1 MAKPKKTVSKNEADK
16 TTADQTPPA
25 ADKATTA
32 AKAGE
37 SKPIETDGKRAD
49 ALKSDGPKTDAANA
63 DTAKTEPTEP
73 GKTPRTAPGSD
84 SATAKPTAASDLSR
98 PDDKAP
104 AMAESATDPKSGPTP
119 DKDNPK
125 VPTKAE
131 GPSAAT
137 NTKPVT
143 TSAKEDPKATSNGT
157 LSKDK
162 VTPPE
167 KPAADPAPS
176 RASAAATKPSD
187 STSKPASTK
196 TEKPSD
202 APSKPSPTPT
212 PTPAPAPKE
221 RKRSVFFPMLLGGAI
236 AAGLGFAASEYDV
249 LGTRAQSAADLQSAL
264 EAQQARIADLEA
276 RADEPA
282 ALPENLPQVDALSAE
297 LTSAREEL
305 SALQTQ
311 LAEIDNRLTTV
322 EKQPVSGGENEIA
335 VAAFERE
342 MEALR
347 ASVAEQRSEIESLL
361 DNAQS
366 AEEATAAAAEA
377 ARAQTAMTQ
386 MNAAISAG
394 RPFETAL
401 AELQEAGVEDIPQ
414 ALSDTAAGGVVTLAN
429 LQARYPD
436 AARQALATAR
446 AAVPEEGEGGFGSFL
461 KRQLGAR
468 SVAPR
473 DGTDADAVLSRAE
486 AAVRDGRLT
495 DALAEIDTLPAPAQD
510 AMAEW
515 LADARARQAA
525 KTAADELSQRLTAN

>member
-1 MAKPKKTVSKNEADK
+1 VAKPKKTVSKSEADK

-32 AKAGE
+32 ERAEAAKP
-37 SKPIETDGKRAD
+37 SQTDGKGA
-49 ALKSDGPKTDAANA
+49 
-63 DTAKTEPTEP
+63 E
-73 GKTPRTAPGSD
+73 
-84 SATAKPTAASDLSR
+84 TAKPDAPKTETGKADPSKTPSTTPTTDKTTAKPAAAAK

-104 AMAESATDPKSGPTP
+104 AKPESATPVKDKPESATPAKETKPQTASPKDDPKTSAT
-119 DKDNPK
+119 
-125 VPTKAE
+125 
-131 GPSAAT
+131 SAA
-137 NTKPVT
+137 
-143 TSAKEDPKATSNGT
+143 PK
-157 LSKDK
+157 D
-162 VTPPE
+162 

-176 RASAAATKPSD
+176 RASAAASKPSG
-187 STSKPASTK
+187 SSSKPAPEKAEKPSAATSKPTSSPASTSVP
-196 TEKPSD
+196 E
-202 APSKPSPTPT
+202 
-212 PTPAPAPKE
+212 PAPKE

-249 LGTRAQSAADLQSAL
+249 LGTRAQSAAELQSAM
-264 EAQQARIADLEA
+264 EAQQARIAELEA
-276 RADEPA
+276 RVEEPA
-282 ALPENLPQVDALSAE
+282 TLPESLPQVDALREE
-297 LTSAREEL
+297 LTASREAL
-305 SALQTQ
+305 SALQSQ
-311 LAEIDNRLTTV
+311 LAEIDSRLTTV
-322 EKQPVSGGENEIA
+322 EKQPATGGDNQVA

-361 DNAQS
+361 DNAQT

-394 RPFETAL
+394 RPFEAPL
-401 AELQEAGVEDIPQ
+401 AELQQAGVEDIPET
-414 ALSDTAAGGVVTLAN
+414 LRESAAGGVVTLAN

-436 AARQALATAR
+436 AAREALATAR
-446 AAVPEEGEGGFGSFL
+446 AAVPEEGEGGFGNFL

-473 DGTDADAVLSRAE
+473 EGTDADAVLSRAE

-515 LADARARQAA
+515 LADARGRQAA
-525 KTAADELSQRLTAN
+525 ETAANELSQRLTAN

>member
-1 MAKPKKTVSKNEADK
+1 MAKPKKTVSKSEADK

-32 AKAGE
+32 EKAEAAKP
-37 SKPIETDGKRAD
+37 SQTDGKGA
-49 ALKSDGPKTDAANA
+49 
-63 DTAKTEPTEP
+63 E
-73 GKTPRTAPGSD
+73 
-84 SATAKPTAASDLSR
+84 TAKPDAPKTETGKADPSKTPSTTPTTDKTTAKPAAAAK

-104 AMAESATDPKSGPTP
+104 AKPESATPVKDKPESATPAKETKPQTASPKDDPKTSAT
-119 DKDNPK
+119 
-125 VPTKAE
+125 
-131 GPSAAT
+131 SAA
-137 NTKPVT
+137 
-143 TSAKEDPKATSNGT
+143 PK
-157 LSKDK
+157 D
-162 VTPPE
+162 

-176 RASAAATKPSD
+176 RASAAASKPSG
-187 STSKPASTK
+187 SSSKPAPEKAEKPSAATSKPTSSPASTSVP
-196 TEKPSD
+196 E
-202 APSKPSPTPT
+202 
-212 PTPAPAPKE
+212 PAPKE

-249 LGTRAQSAADLQSAL
+249 LGTRAQSAAELQSAM
-264 EAQQARIADLEA
+264 EAQQARIAELEA
-276 RADEPA
+276 RVEEPA
-282 ALPENLPQVDALSAE
+282 TLPESLPQVDALREE
-297 LTSAREEL
+297 LTASREAL
-305 SALQTQ
+305 SALQSQ
-311 LAEIDNRLTTV
+311 LAEIDSRLTTV
-322 EKQPVSGGENEIA
+322 EKQPATGGDNQVA

-361 DNAQS
+361 ENAQT

-394 RPFETAL
+394 RPFEAPL
-401 AELQEAGVEDIPQ
+401 AELQQAGVEDIPET
-414 ALSDTAAGGVVTLAN
+414 LRESAAGGVVTLAN

-436 AARQALATAR
+436 AAREALATAR
-446 AAVPEEGEGGFGSFL
+446 AAVPEEGEGGFGNFL

-473 DGTDADAVLSRAE
+473 EGTDADAVLSRAE

-515 LADARARQAA
+515 LADARGRQAA
-525 KTAADELSQRLTAN
+525 ETAANELSQRLTAN

>member
-1 MAKPKKTVSKNEADK
+1 MAKPKKTVSKSEADK

-32 AKAGE
+32 EKAEAAKP
-37 SKPIETDGKRAD
+37 SQTDGKGA
-49 ALKSDGPKTDAANA
+49 
-63 DTAKTEPTEP
+63 E
-73 GKTPRTAPGSD
+73 
-84 SATAKPTAASDLSR
+84 TAKPDAPKTETGKADPSKTPSTTPTTDKTTAKPAAAAK

-104 AMAESATDPKSGPTP
+104 AKPESATPVKDKPESATPAKETKPQTASPKDDPKTSAT
-119 DKDNPK
+119 
-125 VPTKAE
+125 
-131 GPSAAT
+131 SAA
-137 NTKPVT
+137 
-143 TSAKEDPKATSNGT
+143 PK
-157 LSKDK
+157 D
-162 VTPPE
+162 

-176 RASAAATKPSD
+176 RASAAASKPSG
-187 STSKPASTK
+187 SSSKPAPEKAEKPSAATSKPTSSPASTSVP
-196 TEKPSD
+196 E
-202 APSKPSPTPT
+202 
-212 PTPAPAPKE
+212 PAPKE

-249 LGTRAQSAADLQSAL
+249 LGTRAQSAAELQSAM
-264 EAQQARIADLEA
+264 EAQQARIAELEA
-276 RADEPA
+276 RVEEPA
-282 ALPENLPQVDALSAE
+282 TLPESLPQVDALREE
-297 LTSAREEL
+297 LTASREAL
-305 SALQTQ
+305 SALQSQ
-311 LAEIDNRLTTV
+311 LAEIDSRLTTV
-322 EKQPVSGGENEIA
+322 EKQPATGGDNQVA

-361 DNAQS
+361 ENAQT

-394 RPFETAL
+394 RPFEAPL
-401 AELQEAGVEDIPQ
+401 AELQQAGVEDIPET
-414 ALSDTAAGGVVTLAN
+414 LRESAAGGVVTLAN

-436 AARQALATAR
+436 AAREALATAR
-446 AAVPEEGEGGFGSFL
+446 AAVPEEGEGGFGNFL

-473 DGTDADAVLSRAE
+473 EGTDADAVLSRAE

-525 KTAADELSQRLTAN
+525 ETAANELSQRLTAN

>member
-1 MAKPKKTVSKNEADK
+1 MAKPKKTVSKSEADK

-32 AKAGE
+32 ERAEAAKP
-37 SKPIETDGKRAD
+37 SQTDGKGA
-49 ALKSDGPKTDAANA
+49 
-63 DTAKTEPTEP
+63 E
-73 GKTPRTAPGSD
+73 
-84 SATAKPTAASDLSR
+84 TAKPDAPKTETGKADPSKTPSTTPTTDKTTAKPAAAAK

-104 AMAESATDPKSGPTP
+104 AKPESATPVKDKPESATPAKETKPQTASPKDDPKTSAT
-119 DKDNPK
+119 
-125 VPTKAE
+125 
-131 GPSAAT
+131 SAA
-137 NTKPVT
+137 
-143 TSAKEDPKATSNGT
+143 PK
-157 LSKDK
+157 D
-162 VTPPE
+162 

-176 RASAAATKPSD
+176 RASAAASKPSG
-187 STSKPASTK
+187 SSSKPAPEKAEKPSAATSKPTSSPASTSVP
-196 TEKPSD
+196 E
-202 APSKPSPTPT
+202 
-212 PTPAPAPKE
+212 PAPKE

-249 LGTRAQSAADLQSAL
+249 LGTRAQSAAELQSAM
-264 EAQQARIADLEA
+264 EAQQARIAELEA
-276 RADEPA
+276 RVEEPA
-282 ALPENLPQVDALSAE
+282 TLPESLPQVDALREE
-297 LTSAREEL
+297 LTASREAL
-305 SALQTQ
+305 SALQSQ
-311 LAEIDNRLTTV
+311 LAEIDSRLTTV
-322 EKQPVSGGENEIA
+322 EKQPATGGDNQVA

-361 DNAQS
+361 DNAQT

-394 RPFETAL
+394 RPFEAPL
-401 AELQEAGVEDIPQ
+401 AELQQAGVEDIPET
-414 ALSDTAAGGVVTLAN
+414 LRESAAGGVVTLAN

-436 AARQALATAR
+436 AAREALATAR
-446 AAVPEEGEGGFGSFL
+446 AAVPEEGEGGFGNFL

-473 DGTDADAVLSRAE
+473 EGTDADAVLSRAE

-525 KTAADELSQRLTAN
+525 ETAANELSQRLTAN

>member
-1 MAKPKKTVSKNEADK
+1 MAKPKKTVSKSEADK

-32 AKAGE
+32 EKAEAAKPSQTVGKGAE
-37 SKPIETDGKRAD
+37 TSKPD
-49 ALKSDGPKTDAANA
+49 APKTGDVKPDA
-63 DTAKTEPTEP
+63 AKTETGKADPS
-73 GKTPRTAPGSD
+73 KTPSTTPTTD
-84 SATAKPTAASDLSR
+84 KTTAKPAAAAK

-104 AMAESATDPKSGPTP
+104 AKSESTTPAKDKPESATPAKETKPQTASPKDDPKTSAT
-119 DKDNPK
+119 
-125 VPTKAE
+125 
-131 GPSAAT
+131 SAAPT
-137 NTKPVT
+137 DKP
-143 TSAKEDPKATSNGT
+143 AP
-157 LSKDK
+157 KDK
-162 VTPPE
+162 ADV
-167 KPAADPAPS
+167 DPAPS
-176 RASAAATKPSD
+176 RASAAASKPSG
-187 STSKPASTK
+187 SSSKPAPEKAEKPSAATSKPTSSPAS
-196 TEKPSD
+196 
-202 APSKPSPTPT
+202 
-212 PTPAPAPKE
+212 TPAPEPAPNE

-249 LGTRAQSAADLQSAL
+249 LGTRAQSAAELQSAM
-264 EAQQARIADLEA
+264 EAQQGRIAELEA
-276 RADEPA
+276 RVEEPA
-282 ALPENLPQVDALSAE
+282 TLPESLPQVDAL
-297 LTSAREEL
+297 REEL
-305 SALQTQ
+305 TASRETFSTLQSQ
-311 LAEIDNRLTTV
+311 LAEIDSRLTTV
-322 EKQPVSGGENEIA
+322 EKQPATGGDNQVA

-361 DNAQS
+361 ENAQT

-394 RPFETAL
+394 RPFEAPL
-401 AELQEAGVEDIPQ
+401 AELQQAGVEDIPET
-414 ALSDTAAGGVVTLAN
+414 LRESAADGVVTLAN

-436 AARQALATAR
+436 AAREALATAR
-446 AAVPEEGEGGFGSFL
+446 AAVPEEGEGGFGNFL

-473 DGTDADAVLSRAE
+473 EGTDADAVLSRAE

-515 LADARARQAA
+515 LADARGRQAA
-525 KTAADELSQRLTAN
+525 ETAANELSQRLTAN

>member
-1 MAKPKKTVSKNEADK
+1 MAKPKKTVSKSEADK

-32 AKAGE
+32 ERAEAAKP
-37 SKPIETDGKRAD
+37 SQTDGKGA
-49 ALKSDGPKTDAANA
+49 
-63 DTAKTEPTEP
+63 E
-73 GKTPRTAPGSD
+73 
-84 SATAKPTAASDLSR
+84 TAKPDAPKTETGKADPSKTPSTTPTTDKTTAKPAAAAK

-104 AMAESATDPKSGPTP
+104 AKPESATPVKDKPESATPAKETKPQTASPKDDPKTSAT
-119 DKDNPK
+119 
-125 VPTKAE
+125 
-131 GPSAAT
+131 SAA
-137 NTKPVT
+137 
-143 TSAKEDPKATSNGT
+143 PK
-157 LSKDK
+157 D
-162 VTPPE
+162 

-176 RASAAATKPSD
+176 RASAAASKPSG
-187 STSKPASTK
+187 SSSKPAPEKAEKPSAATSKPTSSPASTSVP
-196 TEKPSD
+196 E
-202 APSKPSPTPT
+202 
-212 PTPAPAPKE
+212 PAPKE

-249 LGTRAQSAADLQSAL
+249 LGTRAQSAAELQSAM
-264 EAQQARIADLEA
+264 EAQQARIAELEA
-276 RADEPA
+276 RVEEPA
-282 ALPENLPQVDALSAE
+282 TLPESLPQVDALREE
-297 LTSAREEL
+297 LTASREAL
-305 SALQTQ
+305 SALQSQ
-311 LAEIDNRLTTV
+311 LAEIDSRLTTV
-322 EKQPVSGGENEIA
+322 EKQPATGGDNQVA

-361 DNAQS
+361 DNAQT

-394 RPFETAL
+394 RPFEAPL
-401 AELQEAGVEDIPQ
+401 AELQQAGVEDIPET
-414 ALSDTAAGGVVTLAN
+414 LRESAAGGVVTLAN

-436 AARQALATAR
+436 AAREALATAR
-446 AAVPEEGEGGFGSFL
+446 AAVPEEGEGGFGNFL

-473 DGTDADAVLSRAE
+473 EGTDADAVLSRAE

-515 LADARARQAA
+515 LADARGRQAA
-525 KTAADELSQRLTAN
+525 ETAANELSQRLTAN

>member
-1 MAKPKKTVSKNEADK
+1 MAKPKKTVSKSEADK

-32 AKAGE
+32 ERAEAAKP
-37 SKPIETDGKRAD
+37 SQTDGKGA
-49 ALKSDGPKTDAANA
+49 
-63 DTAKTEPTEP
+63 E
-73 GKTPRTAPGSD
+73 
-84 SATAKPTAASDLSR
+84 TAKPDAPKTETGKADPSKTPSTTPTTDKTTAKPAAAAK

-104 AMAESATDPKSGPTP
+104 AKPESATPVKDKPESATPAKETKPQTASPKDDPKTSAT
-119 DKDNPK
+119 
-125 VPTKAE
+125 
-131 GPSAAT
+131 SAA
-137 NTKPVT
+137 
-143 TSAKEDPKATSNGT
+143 PK
-157 LSKDK
+157 D
-162 VTPPE
+162 

-176 RASAAATKPSD
+176 RASAAASKPSG
-187 STSKPASTK
+187 SSSKPAPEKAEKPSAATSKPTSPPASTSVP
-196 TEKPSD
+196 E
-202 APSKPSPTPT
+202 
-212 PTPAPAPKE
+212 PAPKE

-249 LGTRAQSAADLQSAL
+249 LGTRAQSAAELQSAM
-264 EAQQARIADLEA
+264 EAQQARIAELEA
-276 RADEPA
+276 RVEEPA
-282 ALPENLPQVDALSAE
+282 TLPESLPQVDALREE
-297 LTSAREEL
+297 LTASREAL
-305 SALQTQ
+305 SALQSQ
-311 LAEIDNRLTTV
+311 LAEIDSRLTTV
-322 EKQPVSGGENEIA
+322 EKQPATGGDNQVA

-361 DNAQS
+361 DNAQT

-394 RPFETAL
+394 RPFEAPL
-401 AELQEAGVEDIPQ
+401 AELQQAGVEDIPET
-414 ALSDTAAGGVVTLAN
+414 LRESAAGGVVTLAN

-436 AARQALATAR
+436 AAREALATAR
-446 AAVPEEGEGGFGSFL
+446 AAVPEEGEGGFGNFL

-473 DGTDADAVLSRAE
+473 EGTDADAVLSRAE

-515 LADARARQAA
+515 LADARGRQAA
-525 KTAADELSQRLTAN
+525 ETAANELSQRLTAN

>member
-1 MAKPKKTVSKNEADK
+1 MAKPKKTVSKSEADK

-32 AKAGE
+32 ERAEAAKP
-37 SKPIETDGKRAD
+37 SQTDGKGAETAKPDTPKTED
-49 ALKSDGPKTDAANA
+49 ALPDEPKTETGKA
-63 DTAKTEPTEP
+63 DSLKTSSTTPTTD
-73 GKTPRTAPGSD
+73 K
-84 SATAKPTAASDLSR
+84 ATAKPATAAK

-104 AMAESATDPKSGPTP
+104 AKSESATPAKETKPQTASPKDDPKTSAT
-119 DKDNPK
+119 
-125 VPTKAE
+125 
-131 GPSAAT
+131 SAA
-137 NTKPVT
+137 
-143 TSAKEDPKATSNGT
+143 PK
-157 LSKDK
+157 D
-162 VTPPE
+162 

-176 RASAAATKPSD
+176 RASAAASKPSG
-187 STSKPASTK
+187 SSSKPAPEK
-196 TEKPSD
+196 AEKPS
-202 APSKPSPTPT
+202 AAASKPTSSPASTSVPE
-212 PTPAPAPKE
+212 PAPKE

-249 LGTRAQSAADLQSAL
+249 LGTRAQSAAELQSAM
-264 EAQQARIADLEA
+264 EAQQARIAELEA
-276 RADEPA
+276 RVEEPA
-282 ALPENLPQVDALSAE
+282 TLPESLPQVDALRE
-297 LTSAREEL
+297 DLTASREAL
-305 SALQTQ
+305 SALQSQ
-311 LAEIDNRLTTV
+311 LAEIDSRLTTV
-322 EKQPVSGGENEIA
+322 EKQPATGGDNQVA

-361 DNAQS
+361 DNAQT

-394 RPFETAL
+394 RPFEAPL
-401 AELQEAGVEDIPQ
+401 AELQQAGVEDIPET
-414 ALSDTAAGGVVTLAN
+414 LRESAAGGVVTLAN

-436 AARQALATAR
+436 AAREALATAR
-446 AAVPEEGEGGFGSFL
+446 AAVPEEGEGGFGNFL

-473 DGTDADAVLSRAE
+473 EGTDADAVLSRAE

-515 LADARARQAA
+515 LADARGRQAA
-525 KTAADELSQRLTAN
+525 ETAANELSQRLTAN

>member
-1 MAKPKKTVSKNEADK
+1 MAKPKKTVSKSEADK

-32 AKAGE
+32 ERAEAAKP
-37 SKPIETDGKRAD
+37 SQTDGKGA
-49 ALKSDGPKTDAANA
+49 
-63 DTAKTEPTEP
+63 E
-73 GKTPRTAPGSD
+73 
-84 SATAKPTAASDLSR
+84 TAKPDAPKTETGKADPSKTPSTTPTTDKTTAKPAAAAK

-104 AMAESATDPKSGPTP
+104 AKPESATPVKDKPESATPAKETKPQTASPKDDPKTSAT
-119 DKDNPK
+119 
-125 VPTKAE
+125 
-131 GPSAAT
+131 SAA
-137 NTKPVT
+137 
-143 TSAKEDPKATSNGT
+143 PK
-157 LSKDK
+157 D
-162 VTPPE
+162 

-176 RASAAATKPSD
+176 RASAAASKPSG
-187 STSKPASTK
+187 SSSKPAPEK
-196 TEKPSD
+196 AEKPS
-202 APSKPSPTPT
+202 AAASKPTSSPASTSVPE
-212 PTPAPAPKE
+212 PAPKE

-249 LGTRAQSAADLQSAL
+249 LGTRAQSAAELQSAM
-264 EAQQARIADLEA
+264 EAQQARIAELEA
-276 RADEPA
+276 RVEEPA
-282 ALPENLPQVDALSAE
+282 TLPESLPQVDALRE
-297 LTSAREEL
+297 DLTASREAL
-305 SALQTQ
+305 SALQSQ
-311 LAEIDNRLTTV
+311 LAEIDSRLTTV
-322 EKQPVSGGENEIA
+322 EKQPATGGDNQVA

-361 DNAQS
+361 DNAQT

-394 RPFETAL
+394 RPFEAPL
-401 AELQEAGVEDIPQ
+401 AELQQAGVEDIPET
-414 ALSDTAAGGVVTLAN
+414 LRESAAGGVVTLAN

-436 AARQALATAR
+436 AAREALATAR
-446 AAVPEEGEGGFGSFL
+446 AAVPEEGEGGFGNFL

-473 DGTDADAVLSRAE
+473 EGTDADAVLSRAE

-525 KTAADELSQRLTAN
+525 ETAANELSQRLTAN

>member
-1 MAKPKKTVSKNEADK
+1 MAKPKKTVSKSEADK

-32 AKAGE
+32 EKAEAAKP
-37 SKPIETDGKRAD
+37 SQTDGKGAETAKPDAPKTEDAKAD
-49 ALKSDGPKTDAANA
+49 A
-63 DTAKTEPTEP
+63 AKTET
-73 GKTPRTAPGSD
+73 GKADPLKTSSTAPTTD
-84 SATAKPTAASDLSR
+84 KTTAKPAAAAK

-104 AMAESATDPKSGPTP
+104 AKPESTTQAKDKPESARPAKETKPQTASPKDDPKTRA
-119 DKDNPK
+119 
-125 VPTKAE
+125 T
-131 GPSAAT
+131 SAA
-137 NTKPVT
+137 
-143 TSAKEDPKATSNGT
+143 PK
-157 LSKDK
+157 D
-162 VTPPE
+162 

-176 RASAAATKPSD
+176 RASAAASKPSGN
-187 STSKPASTK
+187 SSKPAPEKAEKPSAATSKPMSPPAS
-196 TEKPSD
+196 
-202 APSKPSPTPT
+202 
-212 PTPAPAPKE
+212 TPAPEPARKE

-249 LGTRAQSAADLQSAL
+249 LGTRAQSTAELQSAM
-264 EAQQARIADLEA
+264 EAQQARIAELEA
-276 RADEPA
+276 RVEEPA
-282 ALPENLPQVDALSAE
+282 TLPESLPQVDALRE
-297 LTSAREEL
+297 DLTASRETF
-305 SALQTQ
+305 STLQSQ
-311 LAEIDNRLTTV
+311 LAEIDSRLTTV
-322 EKQPVSGGENEIA
+322 EKQPATGGDNQVA

-361 DNAQS
+361 ENAQT

-394 RPFETAL
+394 RPFEAPL
-401 AELQEAGVEDIPQ
+401 AELQQAGVEDIPET
-414 ALSDTAAGGVVTLAN
+414 LRESAAGGVVTLAN

-446 AAVPEEGEGGFGSFL
+446 AAVPEEGEGGFGNFL

-473 DGTDADAVLSRAE
+473 EGTDADAVLSRAE

-515 LADARARQAA
+515 LADARGRQAA
-525 KTAADELSQRLTAN
+525 ETAANELSQRLTAN